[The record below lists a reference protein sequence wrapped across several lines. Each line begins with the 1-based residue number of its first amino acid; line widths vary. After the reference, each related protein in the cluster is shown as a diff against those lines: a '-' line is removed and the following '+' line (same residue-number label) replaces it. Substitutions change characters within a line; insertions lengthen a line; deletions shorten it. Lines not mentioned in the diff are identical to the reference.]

1 MTTATIKLYIP
12 GYADS
17 MRTAAT
23 TTWKVVQHLR
33 SRARQRRRLTEL
45 TTDQL
50 YDVGI
55 TSEGARAEAA
65 KPFWRA

>member
-1 MTTATIKLYIP
+1 MTTATIKLHFP

-17 MRTAAT
+17 IRTAAT
-23 TTWKVVQHLR
+23 TIWKVVQHWR
-33 SRARQRRRLTEL
+33 SRARQRRRLIEL
-45 TTDQL
+45 TANQL

-55 TSEGARAEAA
+55 TPEGARAEAA

>member
-1 MTTATIKLYIP
+1 MTTAIIKLYIP
-12 GYADS
+12 GYAGS
-17 MRTAAT
+17 IRTVAT
-23 TTWKVVQHLR
+23 TTWKVIQHWR
-33 SRARQRRRLTEL
+33 SRARQRRRLSEL
-45 TTDQL
+45 TADQL

>member
-1 MTTATIKLYIP
+1 MTTATIKLYFP

-17 MRTAAT
+17 IRTAAT
-23 TTWKVVQHLR
+23 TTWKVVQLWR

-45 TTDQL
+45 TADQL

-55 TSEGARAEAA
+55 TLEGAHAEAA
-65 KPFWRA
+65 KPFWHA